1 MKRFFRAFAI
11 VLVAVG
17 LNAGTAVPSQAAP
30 RLVDVTG
37 FSAKSIVVSN
47 YSNSNC
53 RDVAVAMRKTMS
65 PKVGSWDVMSGVYRG
80 GSSVD
85 TAFYSDSGDRSKTR
99 VTVCPWVHGL
109 GKYTVGPSYVSADT
123 RDGYDYQS
131 YTDWTKGHF
140 YVRAKGKAALK
151 GKRKGN
157 TVTLTASAQRYN
169 PKPNKYV
176 AHGAKK
182 ARVQVKSGK
191 KWKTVKTV
199 KLKKGKATVKVKT
212 KLKKQYRF
220 VFDQTS
226 ATTGATSKT
235 IRI

>member
-30 RLVDVTG
+30 RLLDVTG

-53 RDVAVAMRKTMS
+53 RDVVVTMRKTMS
-65 PKVGSWDVMSGVYRG
+65 PNVDFWDVWADVNRG
-80 GSSVD
+80 GSGVG
-85 TAFYSDSGDRSKTR
+85 TAFYGDSGDRSKTR
-99 VTVCPWVHGL
+99 VSVCPWAHGL
-109 GKYTVGPSYVSADT
+109 GKYTIGPSDVYASSWDNS
-123 RDGYDYQS
+123 QFN
-131 YTDWTKGHF
+131 TDWTKGHF

-151 GKRKGN
+151 GKRKWN

-169 PKPNKYV
+169 PELNKYV
-176 AHGAKK
+176 GHGAKK

-199 KLKKGKATVKVKT
+199 NLKKGKATVKLKT
-212 KLKKQYRF
+212 RLKKQYRF

>member
-1 MKRFFRAFAI
+1 M
-11 VLVAVG
+11 
-17 LNAGTAVPSQAAP
+17 
-30 RLVDVTG
+30 DVTG
-37 FSAKSIVVSN
+37 FSAKSIVVS
-47 YSNSNC
+47 SSSC
-53 RDVAVAMRKTMS
+53 RYITVTMRKTMS
-65 PKVGSWDVMSGVYRG
+65 PKVDSWDVSADVTRG
-80 GSSVD
+80 GSWVSG
-85 TAFYSDSGDRSKTR
+85 AHYGDSGDHSKTR
-99 VTVCPWVHGL
+99 VQVCPYFDGL
-109 GKYTVGPSYVSADT
+109 GKYTIGPSDVSASSWDN
-123 RDGYDYQS
+123 YQS

-151 GKRKGN
+151 GKRKWN

-169 PKPNKYV
+169 PELNKYV

-199 KLKKGKATVKVKT
+199 KLKRGKATVKVKT
-212 KLKKQYRF
+212 KHKKQYRF

>member
-11 VLVAVG
+11 VVVAVG
-17 LNAGTAVPSQAAP
+17 LNAGTAAPSQAAP
-30 RLVDVTG
+30 RLMDVTG

-47 YSNSNC
+47 SSC
-53 RDVAVAMRKTMS
+53 RHVVVTMRKTVS
-65 PKVGSWDVMSGVYRG
+65 PNVDSWHVSADVTR
-80 GSSVD
+80 GSSFVAWAD
-85 TAFYSDSGDRSKTR
+85 YSDYGDRSKTR
-99 VTVCPWVHGL
+99 VQICPSLDGL
-109 GKYTVGPSYVSADT
+109 GKYTVGPSHVYAASWD
-123 RDGYDYQS
+123 DYNSQS
-131 YTDWTKGHF
+131 NTDWTKGHF
-140 YVRAKGKAALK
+140 HVRAKGKAALK
-151 GKRKGN
+151 GKRKWN

-169 PKPNKYV
+169 PELNKYV
-176 AHGAKK
+176 GHGAKK

-199 KLKKGKATVKVKT
+199 NLKKGKATVKLKT

>member
-47 YSNSNC
+47 PSC
-53 RDVAVAMRKTMS
+53 RSVVVTMRKTMS
-65 PKVGSWDVMSGVYRG
+65 PKVDYWDVSADVTRSGSFVTWA
-80 GSSVD
+80 D
-85 TAFYSDSGDRSKTR
+85 YSKSGDRSKTR
-99 VTVCPWVHGL
+99 VQICPSLDGL
-109 GKYTVGPSYVSADT
+109 GKYTVGPSTVTADT

-151 GKRKGN
+151 GKRKGS

-169 PKPNKYV
+169 PERYKYV

-212 KLKKQYRF
+212 KHKKQYRF

-235 IRI
+235 IKI

>member
-1 MKRFFRAFAI
+1 MLLGRSRNC
-11 VLVAVG
+11 
-17 LNAGTAVPSQAAP
+17 NAGVVSVTPGAVPSQAAP

-47 YSNSNC
+47 SSC
-53 RDVAVAMRKTMS
+53 RYITVTMRKTMS
-65 PKVGSWDVMSGVYRG
+65 PKVDSWDVSADVTRG
-80 GSSVD
+80 GSWVSG
-85 TAFYSDSGDRSKTR
+85 AHYGDSGDRSKTR
-99 VTVCPWVHGL
+99 VQVCPRFDGL
-109 GKYTVGPSYVSADT
+109 GKYTVGPSNVAVDVW
-123 RDGYDYQS
+123 GYNIGGYKSQL

-157 TVTLTASAQRYN
+157 SVTLTASAQRYN
-169 PKPNKYV
+169 PERNKYV

>member
-47 YSNSNC
+47 WSNSSC
-53 RDVAVAMRKTMS
+53 RDVVVTMRKTMS
-65 PKVGSWDVMSGVYRG
+65 QKVDSWSVWADVTRG
-80 GSSVD
+80 GTKVD
-85 TAFYSDSGDRSKTR
+85 WADYGDSGDHSKTR
-99 VTVCPWVHGL
+99 VQVCPRFDGL
-109 GKYTVGPSYVSADT
+109 GKYTVGPSAVSADT
-123 RDGYDYQS
+123 RDDYKYQS

-169 PKPNKYV
+169 PERNKYV

-199 KLKKGKATVKVKT
+199 KLKKGKATVKIKT
-212 KLKKQYRF
+212 RLKKQYRF

-235 IRI
+235 IKI

>member
-1 MKRFFRAFAI
+1 M
-11 VLVAVG
+11 
-17 LNAGTAVPSQAAP
+17 
-30 RLVDVTG
+30 DVTG

-47 YSNSNC
+47 SSC
-53 RDVAVAMRKTMS
+53 RDVVVTMRKTMS
-65 PKVGSWDVMSGVYRG
+65 PKVDAWTVAADVTRG
-80 GSSVD
+80 GGKVNW
-85 TAFYSDSGDRSKTR
+85 AVYSTYGDHSKTR
-99 VTVCPWVHGL
+99 VQVCPYFDGL
-109 GKYTVGPSYVSADT
+109 GKYTVGPSNVAVDVWDYNIG
-123 RDGYDYQS
+123 GYKSQL

-151 GKRKGN
+151 GKRKGS

-169 PKPNKYV
+169 PERYKYV

-199 KLKKGKATVKVKT
+199 KLKRGKATVKVKT
-212 KLKKQYRF
+212 KHNKQYRF
-220 VFDQTS
+220 VFGQTS

>member
-17 LNAGTAVPSQAAP
+17 LNAGTAIPSQAAP
-30 RLVDVTG
+30 RLLDVTG

-47 YSNSNC
+47 SSC
-53 RDVAVAMRKTMS
+53 RDVVVTMRKTMS
-65 PKVGSWDVMSGVYRG
+65 SKVDSWDVSADVTRG
-80 GSSVD
+80 GSWVGM
-85 TAFYSDSGDRSKTR
+85 AFYGDSGDRSKTR
-99 VTVCPWVHGL
+99 VQICPWLDGL
-109 GKYTVGPSYVSADT
+109 GKYTVGPSDVTAYSW
-123 RDGYDYQS
+123 DYYNFQS
-131 YTDWTKGHF
+131 DTDWTKGHF

-151 GKRKGN
+151 GKRKGS

-169 PKPNKYV
+169 PELNKYV
-176 AHGAKK
+176 GHGAKK

-199 KLKKGKATVKVKT
+199 NLKKGKATVKLKT